1 MFDFGEA
8 LAYMKADF
16 KVTNS
21 RGNIYYIENDKIYCI
36 PKAQYPKGKREVV
49 KFYTDAILANDW
61 ELLDKSDIETKS

>member
-21 RGNIYYIENDKIYCI
+21 RGNIYYIENNKIYCI
-36 PKAQYPKGKREVV
+36 PKTQYPKGKREVV
-49 KFYTDAILANDW
+49 KLYVDAILTDDW
-61 ELLDKSDIETKS
+61 SLINE

>member
-8 LAYMKADF
+8 LAYMKDDF

-21 RGNIYYIENDKIYCI
+21 RGNIYYIENDKVYCI
-36 PKAQYPKGKREVV
+36 PKTQHPKGKREVV

-61 ELLDKSDIETKS
+61 SLVDE

>member
-16 KVTNS
+16 KATNS
-21 RGNIYYIENDKIYCI
+21 RGNIYYMENDKVYCI
-36 PKAQYPKGKREVV
+36 PKVQYPKGKREVI

-61 ELLDKSDIETKS
+61 SLVEE